1 MSVGAVSAQVFLS
14 VSAAQYRQVKRGSLG
29 ALTMSQLMKRQL
41 EHQSSAPHN
50 ISTWETGQS
59 FNLIAGSHQKSRCYF
74 IKVLPPTSVGHTKTS
89 LLSAPSTVSMFV
101 PAPEEFIDEQP
112 TTMSD
117 R

>member
-1 MSVGAVSAQVFLS
+1 
-14 VSAAQYRQVKRGSLG
+14 
-29 ALTMSQLMKRQL
+29 MKRQL

-50 ISTWETGQS
+50 ICTWETGEAD
-59 FNLIAGSHQKSRCYF
+59 LDSRMHVTKE
-74 IKVLPPTSVGHTKTS
+74 IKLWANTFPFFYIFVGPTKTS

>member
-1 MSVGAVSAQVFLS
+1 MNQ
-14 VSAAQYRQVKRGSLG
+14 KPI
-29 ALTMSQLMKRQL
+29 ALIF
-41 EHQSSAPHN
+41 HN
-50 ISTWETGQS
+50 PFS
-59 FNLIAGSHQKSRCYF
+59 FFAG
-74 IKVLPPTSVGHTKTS
+74 PTKTS